1 MALNKKMKLG
11 DMLIAAGKIN
21 DRQLE
26 HALRIQT
33 EKNEKLGNVLMD
45 LGYIKEQDLFDVL
58 EMQFDTPTVDL
69 DNIQIDAAAVH
80 LLQEDFCN
88 RNLVFAFKKE
98 GNALSVAMND
108 PLNLFVI
115 DDMEMITGLKIEPF
129 FASRN
134 VISRGISR
142 YFSKKVVDKA
152 VQEFRREFNVDEQII
167 DEQAADELNQ
177 APIVRLV
184 NTIIVRAVQERAS
197 DIHIEPGEDD
207 LRIRFRTDG
216 EMYEVMRPSLDTH
229 GAIVSRLKIM
239 ARMDIAEKRIP
250 QDGRIELTIERMQL
264 DMRVSTIPTVNGEK
278 VVIRIV
284 DRKNF
289 LKTKDELGLSDA
301 HKATFDKLLV
311 SSSGIVL
318 VTGPTGSGKSTTLYA
333 MLEQLNDVSRN
344 VITIEDPVEFRMAN
358 VNQVQVNPKANLTFA
373 SGLRSMLRQDP
384 DVIMVGEM
392 RDSETAEIA
401 VRAAITGHLVLS
413 TLHTNSAI
421 ATIGR
426 LLDMDIPA
434 FLISTS
440 IIGIIAQRL
449 VRKICPYCKA
459 VHQPSGHELMTVGLT
474 GNEQGL
480 QETVFYKGTGCMR
493 CHGSGYYGR
502 VPIHEF
508 LVIDDGMRRLISQKA
523 GIEEM
528 TSYCRKKGFV
538 SLQDSCRSLIFS
550 GKTTFQEYERVV
562 YVIEE

>member
-1 MALNKKMKLG
+1 MALVRKMKLG
-11 DMLIAAGKIN
+11 DMLIAAGKIT

-45 LGYIKEQDLFDVL
+45 LGYIQEKDLFDVL
-58 EMQFDTPTVDL
+58 EMQFDTPSVDL
-69 DNIQIDAAAVH
+69 DNIQIDAKAVH
-80 LLQEDFCN
+80 LLQEEFCN
-88 RNLVFAFKKE
+88 RNLVFAFKQE
-98 GNALSVAMND
+98 GRHLSVAMND

-134 VISRGISR
+134 IIARGISR

-152 VQEFRREFNVDEQII
+152 VQEFRKEFNVDEQAI
-167 DEQAADELNQ
+167 DEQSVDDVNQ

-184 NTIIVRAVQERAS
+184 NTIIIRAVQERAS
-197 DIHIEPGEDD
+197 DIHIEPGENE

-250 QDGRIELTIERMQL
+250 QDGRIELTIEKMQL

-278 VVIRIV
+278 VVLRIV

-301 HKATFDKLLV
+301 HKATFDKLLAT
-311 SSSGIVL
+311 SSGIVL

-333 MLEQLNDVSRN
+333 MLDQLNDVSRN
-344 VITIEDPVEFRMAN
+344 IITIEDPVEYRMTN
-358 VNQVQVNPKANLTFA
+358 VNQMQVNPKANMTFA
-373 SGLRSMLRQDP
+373 SGLRAMLRQDP
-384 DVIMVGEM
+384 DVIMVGEI
-392 RDSETAEIA
+392 RDGETAEIA

-426 LLDMDIPA
+426 LLDMEIPP

-440 IIGIIAQRL
+440 ISGIIAQRL

-459 VHQPSGHELMTVGLT
+459 EHRPSAHELMTAGIS
-474 GNEQGL
+474 EAQIL
-480 QETVFYKGTGCMR
+480 QQDPVFYSGTGCMR

-502 VPIHEF
+502 IPIHEF
-508 LVIDDGMRRLISQKA
+508 LVVDDGLRRLISQKA

-528 TSYCRKKGFV
+528 TAYCRQKGFV
-538 SLQDSCRSLIFS
+538 SLQDSCRALIFS
-550 GKTTFQEYERVV
+550 GKTTFQEFERVV
-562 YVIEE
+562 YIIEE